1 MGKKIKNM
9 RKNGVSQ
16 RYAYMKQRIAKM
28 QRKAKAFGLLYLL
41 ATIALT
47 ALACLPLI
55 TFSDETIGV
64 KLGVMEFWT
73 VFTQLGE
80 GIQGKELSLIV
91 AVIYG
96 LMLFVLAINLLR
108 SVCKLGW
115 LFKKKASRLYGFNRN
130 MYAMDDMG
138 RRFSSSFA
146 AIVVAHLLIM
156 LLVAE
161 GSMETL
167 AFAVLGVGVFFHFA
181 CGIPAGNVSLFN
193 TDDGVSEQRRE
204 LGNFSPFVR
213 NLFQLVIVAAV
224 AYLFIGYAQ
233 IRSTI
238 DLLLAENGVAN
249 LMADP
254 MALIIPALEFAI
266 LLILIGMLY
275 YATGTIEFDPEGA
288 EAAGRKRFLAL
299 AVLLLLCAG
308 GTFAYGQFVAQI
320 QVHENVIL
328 IAAVALV
335 AVIIELVLIGC
346 PKMETENL
354 DEVDVGA
361 YLTESYDKPGVYI
374 NSAAANAPDFG
385 APAQANTRRK

>member
-1 MGKKIKNM
+1 MAKRTKM
-9 RKNGVSQ
+9 NGVSQ

-41 ATIALT
+41 ATIGLT

-55 TFSDETIGV
+55 VFTGDTIGV

-80 GIQGKELSLIV
+80 GIYGKELLLAV

-108 SVCKLGW
+108 SVFKLGW
-115 LFKKKASRLYGFNRN
+115 LFKRKASRLYGFNRN
-130 MYAMDDMG
+130 MYAMDEMG

-146 AIVVAHLLIM
+146 VIVVAHLLIM
-156 LLVAE
+156 LLFAGGVMQPMAY
-161 GSMETL
+161 
-167 AFAVLGVGVFFHFA
+167 AVLGVGVFFHFS

-193 TDDGVSEQRRE
+193 TDNGVSEQRRE

-213 NLFQLVIVAAV
+213 NVFQLAIVAA
-224 AYLFIGYAQ
+224 AIYLFVSFAQ

-238 DLLLAENGVAN
+238 DLVLVENGFAN
-249 LMADP
+249 LTADP
-254 MALIIPALEFAI
+254 MALITPAIHLAI
-266 LLILIGMLY
+266 LLILIGMIY

-288 EAAGRKRFLAL
+288 DAAGRKRFLAL
-299 AVLLLLCAG
+299 SVLLLLCVG
-308 GTFAYGQFVAQI
+308 GAFAYAQFVTQTGAEQ
-320 QVHENVIL
+320 NVIL
-328 IAAVALV
+328 LAVVALV

-354 DEVDVGA
+354 DEVDVGT
-361 YLTESYDKPGVYI
+361 YLTETYDKPGVYI
-374 NSAAANAPDFG
+374 NSAAAVAPEFG
-385 APAQANTRRK
+385 STTTVRARRK

>member
-1 MGKKIKNM
+1 MGRKIKEMKN
-9 RKNGVSQ
+9 NGVSQ
-16 RYAYMKQRIAKM
+16 RYAYMKKRIAKM
-28 QRKAKAFGLLYLL
+28 QRKSKSLGLLYLL
-41 ATIALT
+41 ATLALT
-47 ALACLPLI
+47 ALACLPLVVF
-55 TFSDETIGV
+55 TDEAIGV

-96 LMLFVLAINLLR
+96 LMFFVLVINLLR
-108 SVCKLGW
+108 SICKLGW

-161 GSMETL
+161 GSIDTM

-193 TDDGVSEQRRE
+193 TDNGVIEQRRE

-224 AYLFIGYAQ
+224 TFLFIGCAQ
-233 IRSTI
+233 IRSTL
-238 DLLLAENGVAN
+238 DLLLAENGVAD

-254 MALIIPALEFAI
+254 MSLITPALHFAI
-266 LLILIGMLY
+266 LLILIGMIY

-288 EAAGRKRFLAL
+288 EAAGRKRFLLL

-308 GTFAYGQFVAQI
+308 GAFAYGQFVAQT

-328 IAAVALV
+328 LAVVALV
-335 AVIIELVLIGC
+335 AVIIELALIGC

-354 DEVDVGA
+354 DEVDAGT
-361 YLTESYDKPGVYI
+361 YLTETYDKPGVYI

-385 APAQANTRRK
+385 APAQVNARKK

>member
-1 MGKKIKNM
+1 MAKRTKM
-9 RKNGVSQ
+9 NGVSQ

-55 TFSDETIGV
+55 VFTDETIGV

-80 GIQGKELSLIV
+80 GIQGKELLLAV

-96 LMLFVLAINLLR
+96 LMLLILVINLLR
-108 SVCKLGW
+108 SVFKLGW
-115 LFKKKASRLYGFNRN
+115 LFKRKASRLYGFNRN
-130 MYAMDDMG
+130 MYAMDEMG

-156 LLVAE
+156 LLFAGGVVQPMAY
-161 GSMETL
+161 
-167 AFAVLGVGVFFHFA
+167 AVLGVGVFFHFA

-193 TDDGVSEQRRE
+193 TDNGVSEQRRE

-224 AYLFIGYAQ
+224 AYLFVGVAQ

-238 DLLLAENGVAN
+238 DLLLAENGVAD

-254 MALIIPALEFAI
+254 MALIIPALHLVI
-266 LLILIGMLY
+266 LLILVGMIY

-299 AVLLLLCAG
+299 SVLLLLCAG
-308 GTFAYGQFVAQI
+308 GAFVYAQFVAQTGAE
-320 QVHENVIL
+320 QNVIL
-328 IAAVALV
+328 LAVVALV
-335 AVIIELVLIGC
+335 AVIVELVLIGC

-354 DEVDVGA
+354 DEVDVGT
-361 YLTESYDKPGVYI
+361 YLTETYDKPGVYI
-374 NSAAANAPDFG
+374 NSAAATAPEFG
-385 APAQANTRRK
+385 ASTAVRARKK

>member
-1 MGKKIKNM
+1 MAKKTKT
-9 RKNGVSQ
+9 NGVSQ

-28 QRKAKAFGLLYLL
+28 QRKAKAFGLLYLI

-55 TFSDETIGV
+55 TFNDQTIGV

-80 GIQGKELSLIV
+80 GIQGIELSLAV

-96 LMLFVLAINLLR
+96 LMLFVLVINLLR

-146 AIVVAHLLIM
+146 AIVSSHLLIM

-161 GSMETL
+161 VAIQPL
-167 AFAVLGVGVFFHFA
+167 AFAALGVGVFFHFV

-193 TDDGVSEQRRE
+193 TDDGVVEQRRE
-204 LGNFSPFVR
+204 FGNFSPFVR

-224 AYLFIGYAQ
+224 AYFFVGCAQ
-233 IRSTI
+233 IRSTV
-238 DLLLAENGVAN
+238 DLLLVENGFAE

-254 MALIIPALEFAI
+254 MSLITPALHLAI
-266 LLILIGMLY
+266 LLILIGMIY

-299 AVLLLLCAG
+299 SVLLLLCAG
-308 GTFAYGQFVAQI
+308 GAFVYGQFVAQTA
-320 QVHENVIL
+320 VHQNVIL
-328 IAAVALV
+328 IAVVALV

-354 DEVDVGA
+354 DEVDAGT
-361 YLTESYDKPGVYI
+361 YLTETYDKPGVYI

-385 APAQANTRRK
+385 APAEVNARRK

>member
-80 GIQGKELSLIV
+80 GIQGKELSLVV

-108 SVCKLGW
+108 SVFKLGW

-146 AIVVAHLLIM
+146 AIVASHLLIM
-156 LLVAE
+156 LIVAQ
-161 GSMETL
+161 GAVGPL

-238 DLLLAENGVAN
+238 DLLFAENGVAN

-320 QVHENVIL
+320 QVHQNVIL

-374 NSAAANAPDFG
+374 NSAVANAPDFG